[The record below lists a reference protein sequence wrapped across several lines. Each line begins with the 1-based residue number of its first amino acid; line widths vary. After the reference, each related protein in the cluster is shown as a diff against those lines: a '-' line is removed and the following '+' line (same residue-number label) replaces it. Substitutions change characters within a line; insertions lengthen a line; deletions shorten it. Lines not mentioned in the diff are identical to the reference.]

1 MLGVLLVVVVLSSL
15 LCFIVVIIVVIDLRD
30 LHVIHKYYTTKL
42 QPRNSLNSI
51 SSLPTYC

>member
-1 MLGVLLVVVVLSSL
+1 MLGVLLLVVVVSSL
-15 LCFIVVIIVVIDLRD
+15 LCFIVVIILVIDLRD
-30 LHVIHKYYTTKL
+30 LHVIHKYYTTEL